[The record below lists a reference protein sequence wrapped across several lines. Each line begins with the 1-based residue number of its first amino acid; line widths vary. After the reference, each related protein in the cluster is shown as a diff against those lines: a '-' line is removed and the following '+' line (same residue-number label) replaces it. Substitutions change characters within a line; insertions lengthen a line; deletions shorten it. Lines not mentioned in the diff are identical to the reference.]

1 MLWSQ
6 ILHKSLHSLELR
18 LDPSCLILIPSPS
31 LPRPPSYFHCR
42 SHLTPVPFPSH
53 AIFILPPIPL
63 CIPTSIHIP
72 TNHLHLHPYRIPTP
86 MQSPSSPRSPSP
98 SGPHCPHPHP
108 PLPFTPPSCAHSH
121 SPLLS
126 ALPASLP
133 GRPPCPLP
141 RPGGTND

>member
-31 LPRPPSYFHCR
+31 LARPPSYFHCC

-98 SGPHCPHPHP
+98 PGPHCPPSP
-108 PLPFTPPSCAHSH
+108 PTSPLYTPQLYPFPLPTPLSSPSLPPRPTPLPPSQA
-121 SPLLS
+121 
-126 ALPASLP
+126 
-133 GRPPCPLP
+133 R
-141 RPGGTND
+141 RYK